1 MIQMIR
7 LCPDCSWD
15 RRFEQHHTVAG
26 NCPDSSDGLCP
37 EWCCTGCG
45 AALLISVLP
54 AGLRTAGVPVLEG
67 PVLAAP
73 VPKALVA

>member
-15 RRFEQHHTVAG
+15 RRFERHHNVAG
-26 NCPDSSDGLCP
+26 SCPDSSDGLCP

-45 AALLISVLP
+45 AALLI
-54 AGLRTAGVPVLEG
+54 GTGVPVLDG
-67 PVLAAP
+67 AVGAAP